1 MQFTRAQDGTESTGG
16 GFDKSK
22 MFVGGNLGLA
32 FGYSTI
38 INVAPQVGY
47 RFTEHFA
54 AGVGLNYS
62 YYSYDDGGY
71 NNFKQTYL
79 GMSLFGRVYPMQQFF
94 IQVQPELNYMWG
106 NGYYPQNDPYQ
117 NSKVNQFV
125 PSLLLGGGAAIPTGG
140 NGALTISV
148 MYDVIQN
155 VYSLIIIRRSTGL
168 VIRWGFNCCA
178 VIKMQSVRLPP
189 PARLRYFIKQFHRIG
204 TEINLRQQF
213 FLQKSFLLHC
223 ADQFLEMVIKSV
235 RIQDVDFFI
244 VDLQLVP
251 GKNFK

>member
-1 MQFTRAQDGTESTGG
+1 MKKLLALFLVGMSLMQFTRAQDGTESNGG

-22 MFVGGNLGLA
+22 MFFGGNLGLA

-38 INVAPQVGY
+38 INVAPLVGY

-106 NGYYPQNDPYQ
+106 NGYYPQNNPYQ

-155 VYSLIIIRRSTGL
+155 VYSPYYHQA
-168 VIRWGFNCCA
+168 VYGFGYT
-178 VIKMQSVRLPP
+178 MG
-189 PARLRYFIKQFHRIG
+189 F
-204 TEINLRQQF
+204 
-213 FLQKSFLLHC
+213 
-223 ADQFLEMVIKSV
+223 
-235 RIQDVDFFI
+235 
-244 VDLQLVP
+244 
-251 GKNFK
+251 